1 MSQDKTHST
10 TQPVILIG
18 AEGQKV
24 PEVSRLLLTR
34 VETSGLISSES
45 YVSDV
50 EVSLQLQGETLV
62 VECRRRSC
70 STT

>member
-24 PEVSRLLLTR
+24 PEVSSLLLTR
-34 VETSGLISSES
+34 KETSGLLSSEN
-45 YVSDV
+45 YYSDV
-50 EVSLQLQGETLV
+50 EVYLHLQGETLV